1 MWWALWWILTVLSAL
16 YTARRLWLSRPKE
29 LSLKD
34 RADTTTLIARVLD
47 DQERK
52 WLWWHWKL
60 ATNKHD
66 ANYVFQAM
74 PTPIRWKEPEPA
86 PRLGPGDPWGLQVQ
100 VDPVP
105 SSWRTKESTLTEGAL
120 WADQRNL
127 ASDFART
134 FPLVHDLEE
143 RIKNEAKSSGGSP
156 RPTDRWSDLVYRSS
170 RPHR

>member
-34 RADTTTLIARVLD
+34 RADAITLIARVLD

-60 ATNKHD
+60 ATDKHD
-66 ANYVFQAM
+66 ASYVFQTM
-74 PTPIRWKEPEPA
+74 PSPTLWKEPEPA
-86 PRLGPGDPWGLQVQ
+86 PRK

-105 SSWRTKESTLTEGAL
+105 LSWRTRESTLTTINPFTNPE
-120 WADQRNL
+120 
-127 ASDFART
+127 RT
-134 FPLVHDLEE
+134 
-143 RIKNEAKSSGGSP
+143 NSEAKSSGGSS
-156 RPTDRWSDLVYRSS
+156 RPPDRWSDLVYRSS
-170 RPHR
+170 SPHR